1 MRHRGA
7 PAVSRARRLA
17 ALSSSTMRS
26 AYADRRANFLLL
38 EARIPVD
45 VNRLMMTDV
54 WYLRRRAQLC
64 RHPTLDRG
72 VAVPHVT

>member
-1 MRHRGA
+1 MRHRSA